1 MIDLQIIVE
10 LHLLPNFFL
19 ILLFLSYLWKGES
32 KYYDRETLNIDKR
45 TYTTKMKTKMNDI
58 R

>member
-45 TYTTKMKTKMNDI
+45 TYTTNE
-58 R
+58 